1 MNSEAF
7 RRIEQGMKEA
17 LAYAQG
23 AREGYIVHTFD
34 VPDPEVPAIRART
47 GLSQAAFA
55 RSIGVKKATLVN
67 WEQGR
72 RKPDGPARVLLA
84 LIAKEPGIV
93 GRVLGEGFVASG
105 ELG

>member
-1 MNSEAF
+1 MSEVYEGLLRALQEVVEISEG
-7 RRIEQGMKEA
+7 RKEPARVHLIE
-17 LAYAQG
+17 
-23 AREGYIVHTFD
+23 VD
-34 VPDPEVPAIRART
+34 DPAVPAIRART

-72 RKPDGPARVLLA
+72 RRPDGPARVLLA

-93 GRVLGEGFVASG
+93 QRVLGE
-105 ELG
+105 E

>member
-1 MNSEAF
+1 MSEYF
-7 RRIEQGMKEA
+7 DSLERSLQQA
-17 LAYAQG
+17 LAFANGGEG
-23 AREGYIVHTFD
+23 ARIVREVE

-47 GLSQAAFA
+47 GLSQAGFA
-55 RSIGVKKATLVN
+55 RSIGVKKATLLN

-93 GRVLGEGFVASG
+93 RRVLG
-105 ELG
+105 

>member
-1 MNSEAF
+1 MSEIF
-7 RRIEQGMKEA
+7 DSLERSLKQA
-17 LAYAQG
+17 LAFAQG
-23 AREGYIVHTFD
+23 NTEGCIVHEVV

-47 GLSQAAFA
+47 GLSQAEFA
-55 RSIGVKKATLVN
+55 RSIGVKKATLLN

-93 GRVLGEGFVASG
+93 RRVLG
-105 ELG
+105 